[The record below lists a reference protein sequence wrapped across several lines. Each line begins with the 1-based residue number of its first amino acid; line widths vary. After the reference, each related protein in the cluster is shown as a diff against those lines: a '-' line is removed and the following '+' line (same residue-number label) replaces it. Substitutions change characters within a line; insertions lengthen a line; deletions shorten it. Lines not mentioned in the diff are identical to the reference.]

1 MHLGEKLT
9 QGHFLNGQKFN
20 NMTQKTSSIV
30 AISLC
35 AILLFSCGK
44 DDKTTDKSDKK
55 EIKAT
60 LVTVTKVTNQAVETT
75 QTAIGSLEGLINPTV
90 AAEVAARVL
99 KFHVV
104 TGEQVKQGQLIA
116 TLDAADFGMQRNEQQ
131 AEIGRIQAQIDNQAK
146 TVERNQVLVNKN
158 FISKNAMDNDI
169 AQQKVLQQQL
179 AAARARAGSINHD
192 SSKTRVV
199 APVSGIV
206 EKRLV
211 SVGEFVRVGDP
222 MMQIVSKQKLRAH
235 LPFPEQIAAQ
245 FKAGLKVR
253 LTTPTSDKAVET
265 TIHELKPMVT
275 EGSRSLDII
284 ADIAEGAKGWQ
295 PGASVTGTVVLGES
309 AAAMMIPEQSLIL
322 RPAGEVV
329 YVVRNNMAYQAVVKP
344 GLRQNGL
351 IEILEGLQENDVIVV
366 DGAGFLT
373 DKTPVK
379 VSK

>member
-1 MHLGEKLT
+1 MYKISTYFFIGLLSL
-9 QGHFLNGQKFN
+9 FL
-20 NMTQKTSSIV
+20 
-30 AISLC
+30 A
-35 AILLFSCGK
+35 ACGSK
-44 DDKTTDKSDKK
+44 DGKADDKSTNKDGDKK
-55 EIKAT
+55 GAKAT
-60 LVTVTKVTNQAVETT
+60 LITVTKVSNQALETT
-75 QTAIGSLEGLINPTV
+75 QVAIGTLEGLISPTV
-90 AAEVAARVL
+90 GAEVAGQVL

-104 TGEQVKQGQLIA
+104 TGQQVKAGQLIA
-116 TLDAADFGMQRNEQQ
+116 TLDASDFGMQRKEQQ
-131 AEIGRIQAQIDNQAK
+131 AEIARIQALIDNQAK
-146 TVERNQVLVNKN
+146 TVERSQVLVNKN
-158 FISKNAMDNDI
+158 FISKNAVDNDI
-169 AQQKVLQQQL
+169 SQQKVLQQQL
-179 AAARARAGSINHD
+179 EAAKARMGSINHD
-192 SSKTRVV
+192 SNKTRVV
-199 APVSGIV
+199 SPVSGVV

-211 SVGEFVRVGDP
+211 SQGEFVRIGDP
-222 MMQIVSKQKLRAH
+222 IVQVVSKQKLRAH

-265 TIHELKPMVT
+265 MIHELKPMVT
-275 EGSRSLDII
+275 EGSRSIDII

-379 VSK
+379 VAPTKLLAK

>member
-1 MHLGEKLT
+1 MMHKTITYFFIGLFGLLLGLSLT
-9 QGHFLNGQKFN
+9 
-20 NMTQKTSSIV
+20 
-30 AISLC
+30 A
-35 AILLFSCGK
+35 CGTK
-44 DDKTTDKSDKK
+44 DDKTTNKDSDKK
-55 EIKAT
+55 GAKAT
-60 LVTVTKVTNQAVETT
+60 LVTVTKISKQAVETT
-75 QTAIGSLEGLINPTV
+75 QVAIGTLEGLINPTV

-99 KFHVV
+99 KLQVV

-116 TLDAADFGMQRNEQQ
+116 TLDATDFGMRRNEQQ
-131 AEIGRIQAQIDNQAK
+131 AEIARIQALIDNQTKIVA
-146 TVERNQVLVNKN
+146 RSQALVNKN
-158 FISKNAMDNDI
+158 FISQTAVDNDI
-169 AQQKVLQQQL
+169 SQQKVLQQQL
-179 AAARARAGSINHD
+179 EGAKARAGSINHD

-211 SVGEFVRVGDP
+211 SVGEFVRIGDP
-222 MMQIVSKQKLRAH
+222 IMQIVSKQKLRAH

-253 LTTPTSDKAVET
+253 LTTPTSDKVVET

-275 EGSRSLDII
+275 EGSRSIDII
-284 ADIAEGAKGWQ
+284 ADIADGAPGWQ
-295 PGASVTGTVVLGES
+295 PGASVTGRVVLGES

-329 YVVRNNMAYQAVVKP
+329 YVVRDNVANQAVVKT

-351 IEILEGLQENDVIVV
+351 IEVLEGLQENDVIVV

-373 DKTPVK
+373 DKASVK
-379 VSK
+379 VMPDANAKIKNQ

>member
-1 MHLGEKLT
+1 MMHKISSYYFIGLLSL
-9 QGHFLNGQKFN
+9 FL
-20 NMTQKTSSIV
+20 
-30 AISLC
+30 A
-35 AILLFSCGK
+35 ACGASG
-44 DDKTTDKSDKK
+44 DKTNDKSANKDVDKK
-55 EIKAT
+55 MAKAT
-60 LVTVTKVTNQAVETT
+60 LVTVTKVINQPIETT
-75 QTAIGSLEGLINPTV
+75 QVAIGSLEGLISPTV
-90 AAEVAARVL
+90 AAEVSARVL

-104 TGEQVKQGQLIA
+104 AGEQVKQGQLIA
-116 TLDAADFGMQRNEQQ
+116 TLDAADFAMQRKEQQ
-131 AEIGRIQAQIDNQAK
+131 AEIARIQAQIDNQAK
-146 TVERNQVLVNKN
+146 TVERSQVLVNKN
-158 FISKNAMDNDI
+158 FISKNAVDNDI

-179 AAARARAGSINHD
+179 AAAKARMGSINHD

-199 APVSGIV
+199 SPVSGVV

-211 SVGEFVRVGDP
+211 SQGEFVRIGDP
-222 MMQIVSKQKLRAH
+222 IMQIVSKQKLRAH

-253 LTTPTSDKAVET
+253 LSTPTSDKTVET

-275 EGSRSLDII
+275 EGNRSIDII
-284 ADIAEGAKGWQ
+284 ADIAEGAPGWQ

-329 YVVRNNMAYQAVVKP
+329 YVVRDNVAYQAVVKT

-351 IEILEGLQENDVIVV
+351 IEVLEGLQENDVIVV

-379 VSK
+379 ISQ